1 MKIALVFLLV
11 GVSSIHAHFT
21 PYGQDVEKCFA
32 TALTKDVRAT
42 IKSLLNFLCCYINNN
57 GDVNVEELTRTLT
70 NLRTTLKD
78 AGCLVDTIFGTP
90 AEFAKLLNDLGEAL
104 KDQGLELFNILNG
117 IPAIKSLLAVV
128 FKYVG
133 CPTLNLLDELLLDKI
148 LADPALQKLLNSLA
162 DFLVRQCI
170 AF

>member
-11 GVSSIHAHFT
+11 GVSGIHAHFT

-128 FKYVG
+128 FKYIG
-133 CPTLNLLDELLLDKI
+133 CPTLNLLDKLLLDKI